1 LKYFF
6 IAILFFNCAAK
17 VPDVPICIELEPTRG
32 YCIKTISS
40 QEYEWNEINKIKNQT
55 FWEAKPYMLL
65 LPVESWIEIKTF
77 IISVCKK
84 SNKCDENNAS
94 WERTVNS
101 IDQKVEE
108 KR

>member
-1 LKYFF
+1 MKY
-6 IAILFFNCAAK
+6 ILIFLFLLSCAAK
-17 VPDVPICIELEPTRG
+17 VPDTPICIELEPTRG

-40 QEYEWNEINKIKNQT
+40 EEYYWDEENKKNGQT

-65 LPVESWIEIKTF
+65 LPLESWFEIKTF
-77 IISVCKK
+77 IISICKK
-84 SNKCDENNAS
+84 SNKCDKEIAS

-101 IDQKVEE
+101 IDKKVEE